1 MGTNTETVE
10 LLGHA
15 MTKNRKR
22 WLETGLIVAFW
33 TLMAVLMVSSRLLD
47 TRRPDPEPGLLHFL
61 FFRSYLWALL
71 TPLIFWVSRRFN
83 IERPDWRVRV
93 VGHLVVALLVGAI
106 VDLVGDAFVFYYV
119 QPSWLEGETFN
130 LLEDFIELDFLYE
143 FAVYLAVLTAG
154 FARDY
159 FLRYQERQ
167 KEATQLRAQT
177 AELEAKLADARL
189 QALRM
194 QLNPHFLF
202 NTLHAISTL
211 VERDPSGVR
220 RMIARLSEL
229 LRYTLEETDAQEIP
243 LDNELE
249 FLDDYLAI
257 QQIRFQG
264 RLDVE
269 MDIAPETRQALVPN
283 LILQPLVEN
292 AIKHGASQIQ
302 GIGRITIR
310 ARHDGD
316 SLHVSVHDNGPG
328 LSAPSGGDGAPHGF
342 GLRNTQERLESLY
355 GSNHDLTLSPSESGG
370 LAAQVT
376 LPFHTNADL
385 HTAEMPVESPAS
397 LS

>member
-1 MGTNTETVE
+1 MKNDKDSAE

-15 MTKNRKR
+15 MTKDRKR
-22 WLETGLIVAFW
+22 WLEAGLIVAFW
-33 TLMAVLMVSSRLLD
+33 TMMAVLMVSSRLLD
-47 TRRPDPEPGLLHFL
+47 TRRPDPEPGLLHFI

-71 TPLIFWVSRRFN
+71 TPLIFWVSQKFN
-83 IERPDWRVRV
+83 IERPDWPMRVA
-93 VGHLVVALLVGAI
+93 GHITIALLVGAV
-106 VDLVGDAFVFYYV
+106 VDLIGDAFVFYYV

-167 KEATQLRAQT
+167 KEATRLRAHT
-177 AELEAKLADARL
+177 AELEAKLAEARL

-211 VERDPSGVR
+211 VERDPAGVR

-243 LDNELE
+243 LDDELE

-264 RLDVE
+264 RLDV
-269 MDIAPETRQALVPN
+269 DLDVTPETRQALVPN

-302 GIGRITIR
+302 GVGRITIR
-310 ARHDGD
+310 ARRSGD
-316 SLHVSVHDNGPG
+316 RLQVSVHDNGPG
-328 LSAPSGGDGAPHGF
+328 LRAPAGDGAPHGV

-355 GSNHDLTLSPSESGG
+355 GRDHDLTLSPSESGG

-385 HTAEMPVESPAS
+385 HTAEMPVQAPSS
-397 LS
+397 LA